1 LFISMIDMRRIF
13 TGLVDGNIIKEIRSI
28 SNIIGGIAT
37 I

>member
-1 LFISMIDMRRIF
+1 MIDMRRIF
-13 TGLVDGNIIKEIRSI
+13 TGLTDGNIFKEIRSI